1 MGSSQAGMAHSRE
14 KGFPDPSPKGRR
26 WDACALWRGLSRAA
40 FIVFRPARCG
50 RGPGRYINPTA
61 ARSTVLTD
69 DWRNCPRMDQKGF
82 EHLALRRGPHTAV
95 RCQLFPWVHI
105 TLSNLK
111 RFLLGTHHKIVP

>member
-1 MGSSQAGMAHSRE
+1 VVR
-14 KGFPDPSPKGRR
+14 
-26 WDACALWRGLSRAA
+26 DASADSLHGLLKSK
-40 FIVFRPARCG
+40 VQV
-50 RGPGRYINPTA
+50 
-61 ARSTVLTD
+61 RSTVLTD

-82 EHLALRRGPHTAV
+82 EHLALRRGPHAAV